1 MSSVLCCFTQNNY
14 TTPPHD
20 ASAFHGIHPQP
31 SQEATMANVIA
42 TLWNGTDEVLKHLI
56 NGTVNISRSFER
68 TTSVL
73 DSAVG
78 TAGDILDA
86 SLALEALQAKRK
98 LARAQA
104 LVDTSPTMSDDELA
118 AAIDAM

>member
-1 MSSVLCCFTQNNY
+1 
-14 TTPPHD
+14 
-20 ASAFHGIHPQP
+20 
-31 SQEATMANVIA
+31 MANVIA

-56 NGTVNISRSFER
+56 TGTVNLSRSFER
-68 TTSVL
+68 TTATL

-104 LVDTSPTMSDDELA
+104 LVDTSPNMTDEELA

>member
-1 MSSVLCCFTQNNY
+1 
-14 TTPPHD
+14 
-20 ASAFHGIHPQP
+20 
-31 SQEATMANVIA
+31 MANVIA
-42 TLWNGTDEVLKHLI
+42 TLWNGTDEVLKHVI
-56 NGTVNISRSFER
+56 TGTVNLSRSFER
-68 TTSVL
+68 VTGTL

-98 LARAQA
+98 LARAQE

>member
-1 MSSVLCCFTQNNY
+1 
-14 TTPPHD
+14 
-20 ASAFHGIHPQP
+20 
-31 SQEATMANVIA
+31 MANVIA
-42 TLWNGTDEVLKHLI
+42 TIWNGTDEVLKHLVT
-56 NGTVNISRSFER
+56 GTVNLSRSFER
-68 TTSVL
+68 TTATL

-104 LVDTSPTMSDDELA
+104 LVDASPNMTDDELA

>member
-1 MSSVLCCFTQNNY
+1 
-14 TTPPHD
+14 
-20 ASAFHGIHPQP
+20 
-31 SQEATMANVIA
+31 MANVIA
-42 TLWNGTDEVLKHLI
+42 TLWNGTDEVLKHLVT
-56 NGTVNISRSFER
+56 GTVNLSRSFER
-68 TTSVL
+68 TTATF

-104 LVDTSPTMSDDELA
+104 LVDTSPTMSDEELA
-118 AAIDAM
+118 AAIDQL

>member
-1 MSSVLCCFTQNNY
+1 
-14 TTPPHD
+14 
-20 ASAFHGIHPQP
+20 
-31 SQEATMANVIA
+31 MANVIA
-42 TLWNGTDEVLKHLI
+42 TLWNGTDEVLKHLVT
-56 NGTVNISRSFER
+56 GTVNLSRSFER
-68 TTSVL
+68 TTATV

-86 SLALEALQAKRK
+86 SLKLEALQAKRK

-104 LVDTSPTMSDDELA
+104 LVDASPNMTDDELA

>member
-1 MSSVLCCFTQNNY
+1 
-14 TTPPHD
+14 
-20 ASAFHGIHPQP
+20 
-31 SQEATMANVIA
+31 MANVIA
-42 TLWNGTDEVLKHLI
+42 TIWNGTDEVLKHLI
-56 NGTVNISRSFER
+56 TGTVNLSRSFER
-68 TTSVL
+68 TTATL

-104 LVDTSPTMSDDELA
+104 LVDTSPTMTDAELA